1 VERLDRAFEAEHRER
16 AEANDRLWGTKELAA
31 DALASG
37 FAPSLATDEPTIE
50 WLADYMRNAASPG
63 VANALARMNLGI
75 LVWLERSVRVRG
87 IFRDGRDNI
96 PQLGDSALLEPED
109 VNRGKLR
116 LSRIYRRD

>member
-87 IFRDGRDNI
+87 IFRTGATTSHS
-96 PQLGDSALLEPED
+96 SAIRPFS
-109 VNRGKLR
+109 NRKM
-116 LSRIYRRD
+116 